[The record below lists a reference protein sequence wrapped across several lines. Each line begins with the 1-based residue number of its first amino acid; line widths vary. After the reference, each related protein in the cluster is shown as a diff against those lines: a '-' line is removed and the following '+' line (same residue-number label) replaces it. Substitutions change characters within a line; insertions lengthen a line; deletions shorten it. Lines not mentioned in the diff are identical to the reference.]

1 MRGPAVGA
9 RRRSPTVH
17 RGRHRRSSQR
27 RIVPEVLS
35 RGGWSIVVATA
46 GVNGLNFL
54 FHVLISRLLGPSY
67 YGALGAVLD
76 VISVLAVPLGAVQ
89 LALTQAVISGRGQ
102 QRISLRRLTMKAAIW
117 GAGAMVAVG
126 GLSPLMD
133 GFLNLKSPF

>member
-17 RGRHRRSSQR
+17 RGRHRRSPPR
-27 RIVPEVLS
+27 RILPRVLS
-35 RGGWSIVVATA
+35 RGGWSLLVATA

-89 LALTQAVISGRGQ
+89 LVVTQAVISGAGK
-102 QRISLRRLTMKAAIW
+102 QRISLRGLTAKAAIW
-117 GAGAMVAVG
+117 
-126 GLSPLMD
+126 
-133 GFLNLKSPF
+133 